1 MTVSGTTLQ
10 NTYTG
15 DNTTTV
21 FAFTFKVFDAASVK
35 VYLNNVLQAAGY
47 TLSAPPW
54 PSGGN
59 VVFAVAPTSA
69 MTVKIERSS
78 VYTQLVDL
86 QNNVELPAESIEE
99 IGDRRCLIEQEL
111 LKKYEKSIQ
120 IDSETLVNIKVLPV
134 ANGVLQ
140 FNATANGMN
149 AVLPSIL
156 VPGTVMLSPF
166 GQAWV
171 QLADAAAA
179 KDLLLIPGK
188 NRLINTQFRVFQRG
202 TPITSTSLFPNNDNA
217 YCWDRWL
224 LLSDGNSVA
233 NVSVGAAGAG
243 APAALGGGLT
253 VVTPNKKFGIL
264 QIVDFYDSPVPSM
277 IESGKVSL
285 SFYAYS
291 TGTTIANLRAAVLRW
306 NGGVSTD
313 PIATWEASGVN
324 PTLIAPWAYQGVS
337 ANLPMTA
344 GWQRYTLENV
354 PTAGITTGN
363 YIAVMIWCD
372 DTNAIAGDNIT
383 ITAVQLEEG
392 AKATE
397 YEDELWP
404 QEIFRCYR
412 FFRTSFAWMLGVY
425 PSLGPSDRTGALTTV
440 ANGSGRFMW
449 NLVLNPPMWRNPTV
463 TLYNPVSATN
473 TARNF
478 TNATDVA
485 CGGGLTIYGANG
497 ITIQEAVPAGGNA
510 NDQFYLHYTANAEI

>member
-1 MTVSGTTLQ
+1 
-10 NTYTG
+10 
-15 DNTTTV
+15 
-21 FAFTFKVFDAASVK
+21 
-35 VYLNNVLQAAGY
+35 
-47 TLSAPPW
+47 
-54 PSGGN
+54 
-59 VVFAVAPTSA
+59 
-69 MTVKIERSS
+69 
-78 VYTQLVDL
+78 
-86 QNNVELPAESIEE
+86 
-99 IGDRRCLIEQEL
+99 
-111 LKKYEKSIQ
+111 
-120 IDSETLVNIKVLPV
+120 
-134 ANGVLQ
+134 
-140 FNATANGMN
+140 
-149 AVLPSIL
+149 
-156 VPGTVMLSPF
+156 
-166 GQAWV
+166 
-171 QLADAAAA
+171 LADAAAGRTSLGFTPFGSSLVQAADATAA

-224 LLSDGNSVA
+224 LLSDGNNVA

-372 DTNAIAGDNIT
+372 DTNAIAGDNIA

-478 TNATDVA
+478 TNATNVA
-485 CGGGLTIYGANG
+485 CGGGLTIYRANG
-497 ITIQEAVPAGGNA
+497 ITIQEAAPAGGNA